1 VKFFEKSLRFEQI
14 KKMILVYFYKSD
26 ICKLFTFNL
35 DFPSLRFPLATSL
48 GCHFPIFHTFLLI
61 VFPALFFVV
70 KKKFSHK
77 ELRKMLN
84 IGLVMYD
91 VIIVGVTREIVQP
104 AKASNFSENRLLK
117 RASPYDTETIYQL
130 LFISSM
136 FHYSFLFKNVSL
148 S

>member
-1 VKFFEKSLRFEQI
+1 
-14 KKMILVYFYKSD
+14 M
-26 ICKLFTFNL
+26 
-35 DFPSLRFPLATSL
+35 
-48 GCHFPIFHTFLLI
+48 
-61 VFPALFFVV
+61 V

-130 LFISSM
+130 LFISSI

-148 S
+148 SW